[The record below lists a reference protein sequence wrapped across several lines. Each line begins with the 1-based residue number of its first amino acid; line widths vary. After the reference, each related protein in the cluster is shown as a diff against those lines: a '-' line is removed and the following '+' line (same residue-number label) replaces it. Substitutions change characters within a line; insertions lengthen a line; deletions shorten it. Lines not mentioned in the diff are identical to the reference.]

1 MKWQPAN
8 EAAQSWS
15 QDPDFSGWLE
25 NIGENQNPAVWQN
38 PRTQVRYT
46 TEVQTLKIAE
56 ETATLLV
63 LTPEVPSFFTML
75 ENLGDAL
82 ACGFV
87 IYQLAD
93 NASPPLYA
101 NAAFRQHFGEPAE
114 GLLAQTAVH
123 PQDRPALQ
131 RALQQL
137 KTERGTLRHSLRAW
151 DKTQGCYWQFRLR
164 LRWAAASM
172 GNGAGKPVSGRQR
185 TGRVKNTAQRRQSE
199 NAADHQRNPG
209 AVLPFIK

>member
-1 MKWQPAN
+1 MFVMKTNYAVLFVRGSQMHNGSRN

-25 NIGENQNPAVWQN
+25 NIGNNQNPAVWQN
-38 PRTQVRYT
+38 PRTQARYT

-93 NASPPLYA
+93 NASPPLYV
-101 NAAFRQHFGEPAE
+101 NAAYRQIFGKPAADFKAAME
-114 GLLAQTAVH
+114 AVH

-131 RALQQL
+131 SALAQLEIRARHIAAQL
-137 KTERGTLRHSLRAW
+137 PVVGYGAESMSLNS
-151 DKTQGCYWQFRLR
+151 D
-164 LRWAAASM
+164 
-172 GNGAGKPVSGRQR
+172 
-185 TGRVKNTAQRRQSE
+185 
-199 NAADHQRNPG
+199 
-209 AVLPFIK
+209 

>member
-1 MKWQPAN
+1 MNSHKTILFVRGSQMKWQPAN

-38 PRTQVRYT
+38 PRTQARYT

-151 DKTQGCYWQFRLR
+151 DKKQGCYCAIQIEV
-164 LRWAAASM
+164 SM
-172 GNGAGKPVSGRQR
+172 GTLPQWGTVLVS
-185 TGRVKNTAQRRQSE
+185 
-199 NAADHQRNPG
+199 
-209 AVLPFIK
+209 LF